1 MAKTLTPAQKAL
13 NKEAVKLRNK
23 AFSLAYQKHQ
33 QDRERVNAQI
43 RESEM
48 GKAHKLTDDIFQEA
62 LEAKQKAEKD
72 IRDEIAKLQ
81 LKLKEVTERQE
92 QQIKV
97 LQAKRSLAHEALFK
111 ALRKAEKEVDEAHG
125 DIAGCFSAAAWK
137 PLEEFL
143 PLVGK
148 VNKS

>member
-13 NKEAVKLRNK
+13 NKEAVKLCNK

-97 LQAKRSLAHEALFK
+97 LQAKRSLAHEAL
-111 ALRKAEKEVDEAHG
+111 
-125 DIAGCFSAAAWK
+125 
-137 PLEEFL
+137 
-143 PLVGK
+143 
-148 VNKS
+148 